1 METRSKKIYM
11 TEEDET
17 QNWRTE
23 SIGCEFQYVFH
34 LIYPFIFPLLYPHFS
49 PARIS
54 SSSSTSSLTK
64 CCRQHTIYEPFGHI
78 ETIYWDKNFKR
89 YFLTTPTQKMLHLLL
104 INRVKYAKILNCSW
118 KTTTTTTLKY
128 FHEKSFILNKLKN
141 WHTHWHAQAYTHN
154 TLKNTDIPISYPF
167 LREHME
173 ITL

>member
-1 METRSKKIYM
+1 MIEKNIYDRGRWETELENRIHWM
-11 TEEDET
+11 
-17 QNWRTE
+17 RI
-23 SIGCEFQYVFH
+23 SICISFN
-34 LIYPFIFPLLYPHFS
+34 IYPFIFPLLYPHFS
-49 PARIS
+49 SARTS
-54 SSSSTSSLTK
+54 SSSSISSLTK
-64 CCRQHTIYEPFGHI
+64 CCRQQTIYEPFGHI

-89 YFLTTPTQKMLHLLL
+89 YFLTSPTQKMLHLLL

-118 KTTTTTTLKY
+118 KTTTTTLKY

-167 LREHME
+167 LWEHME